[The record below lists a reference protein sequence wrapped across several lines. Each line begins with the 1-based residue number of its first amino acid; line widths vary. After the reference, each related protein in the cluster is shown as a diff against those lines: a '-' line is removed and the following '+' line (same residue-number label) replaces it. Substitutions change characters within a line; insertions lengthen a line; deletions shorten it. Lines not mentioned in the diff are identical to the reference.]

1 MSYDE
6 RMAPDNGLTEP
17 IPRAMADDASNW
29 PEQAPS
35 QSPAGPF
42 APPEI
47 QRQGV
52 DEKEIP
58 KQMVDPD
65 CRKCFGRG
73 FSARFQDGSA
83 LPCSCVMRE
92 MKRRHLAMLRDRDQ
106 KPEL

>member
-6 RMAPDNGLTEP
+6 RMIPGNGPIEP
-17 IPRAMADDASNW
+17 IVQETP
-29 PEQAPS
+29 QALS
-35 QSPAGPF
+35 QSPAEPF

-92 MKRRHLAMLRDRDQ
+92 MKRRHLAMIRDRDQ
-106 KPEL
+106 KPES